1 MPPCVWAS
9 EVAAVVGRHRYRP
22 APEAIG
28 RLLAREF
35 AREPARAPA
44 PEFAPAPELAEAAHA
59 RLLDGARSALQADAA
74 LRDAVAAGERI
85 DPRAVAGLAPPLQAE
100 IAHQSRMAHGT
111 LREQACLDEMQAKLG
126 CALHSHQQ
134 KYRRELRT
142 PAGHRFA
149 LFAKIDALQTRAD
162 GQQVVVETKQRN
174 SRLFR
179 RVPEYELVQ
188 IHACMFLAGLNQGI
202 LNESFG
208 GQSLQHPIEFDAR
221 LWRRV
226 QEELCDAV
234 DRCWAC

>member
-35 AREPARAPA
+35 AREP
-44 PEFAPAPELAEAAHA
+44 
-59 RLLDGARSALQADAA
+59 
-74 LRDAVAAGERI
+74 
-85 DPRAVAGLAPPLQAE
+85 GLAPPLQAE